1 MKYKIKENSLSELD
15 ATDDDVTWK
24 TINWINNNLSV
35 NGATLCR
42 LVAAGRVRV
51 QRYPD
56 RHPRYAAEDVV
67 AYLQEN
73 KRIVHPHLPHG
84 QALLAAIGNP
94 ARSARSGIAG
104 DF

>member
-1 MKYKIKENSLSELD
+1 LSTID
-15 ATDDDVTWK
+15 ATDDGVTWK
-24 TINWINNNLSV
+24 TINWINNDLSV

-51 QRYPD
+51 RRYPD
-56 RHPRYAAEDVV
+56 CHPRYAAEDVV

-84 QALLAAIGNP
+84 RALLAAMGPAAPAVAVHSLKSVFPEIRGIG
-94 ARSARSGIAG
+94 
-104 DF
+104 